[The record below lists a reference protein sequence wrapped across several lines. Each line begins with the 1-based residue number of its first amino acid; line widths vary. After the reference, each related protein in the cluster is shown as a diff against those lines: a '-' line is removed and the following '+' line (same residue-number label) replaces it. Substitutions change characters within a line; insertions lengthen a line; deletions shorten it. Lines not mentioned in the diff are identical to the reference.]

1 MMLSRRWQL
10 SIALPAAGLL
20 AAVSVPQSLVAQTS
34 QHLVS
39 PTDLKN
45 AAVDASQTRQQNIDK
60 LNSFFSSDQAQ
71 KALQSAH
78 MNPQEVKK
86 GVAGLSN
93 EELAQL
99 ASRAQNAQND
109 FAAGNMSDRDLL
121 ILLVCIAA
129 LILIIVAVH

>member
-78 MNPQEVKK
+78 MNPQEVKTA
-86 GVAGLSN
+86 VSGLSD

-99 ASRAQNAQND
+99 ATRASKAQSD
-109 FAAGNMSDRDLL
+109 FAAGSIGNRDLIFIVLAIVVL
-121 ILLVCIAA
+121 ILLIA
-129 LILIIVAVH
+129 IFH